1 VTGFHVASVHSIAL
15 GPEDVLFY
23 TVEQLSLHEHT
34 FLLDSDGDALKPDP
48 QSASRAPA
56 GFYDLSGNSISTQ
69 VE

>member
-1 VTGFHVASVHSIAL
+1 
-15 GPEDVLFY
+15 LFY